1 MKEDLIFIANYKK
14 IEDIL
19 FISCDIQGKTYRKLT
34 ISYKSNSHK
43 NYINNLNFINAET
56 FIEILIRKIKD
67 VTRKL
72 ILKFSTKQ
80 FINLRKLHQKGKLN
94 NEKTTSKTD
103 LRFKEEQNIDIKC
116 KKSAVNIPTKES
128 ILLDILRNSKPETN
142 KKEASLHVG
151 GLSDLKIKKINEIL
165 DKNTFD
171 ILALVETW
179 RDTFTPI
186 SKKYAIAAVKL
197 SIRVDYIFSRKK
209 GTIILITK
217 NLTLTKIDNITEIEI
232 LQQNLINYKYLNTL
246 IMRDYNLEQKP
257 ALEQEILD
265 NHLYQILKKRFD
277 KKDVPNSETNHIG
290 LNTSEFM
297 KVIKFHGLPISKIN
311 PNLNELINKF
321 ILDGPLIN
329 PDKTVE
335 NITDFYNKRQNN
347 RNFNLE
353 DKINGFTT
361 NEVIGKIATLKT
373 GKSDTDD
380 FRPNLSIEKT
390 RKLFEELILSQINLK
405 IHKQQSGFK
414 PGYSTLNNTMVLE
427 TELRHGNGSLICVT
441 LDFIKAYDSVDRS
454 ELYHKMLSN
463 QNLSLKDTT
472 LIPD

>member
-1 MKEDLIFIANYKK
+1 MGLQEIYFEKANTIKLNRSVDQIFYIKECAIFIDNLDVEAFSNLLNLKEIHIHRIYFQNISFSELFCASQEYKIKRMKKDLIFIANYKK
-14 IEDIL
+14 IEDVL
-19 FISCDIQGKTYRKLT
+19 FISCDIQGKAYRWIKFLFFNEGYFGLKYYT
-34 ISYKSNSHK
+34 I
-43 NYINNLNFINAET
+43 
-56 FIEILIRKIKD
+56 IE
-67 VTRKL
+67 
-72 ILKFSTKQ
+72 
-80 FINLRKLHQKGKLN
+80 GKLN

-116 KKSAVNIPTKES
+116 KNSAVNITTKES
-128 ILLDILRNSKPETN
+128 VLLDILRNSKPETN

-217 NLTLTKIDNITEIEI
+217 NLTLTKIDNITE
-232 LQQNLINYKYLNTL
+232 NLHNELGKDIK
-246 IMRDYNLEQKP
+246 
-257 ALEQEILD
+257 
-265 NHLYQILKKRFD
+265 ILKKRFD
-277 KKDVPNSETNHIG
+277 KKDVPNSEPNHIG
-290 LNTSEFM
+290 LNTSEYM

-380 FRPNLSIEKT
+380 FRPNFSIEKT

-405 IHKQQSGFK
+405 IHKQQSGLK
-414 PGYSTLNNTMVLE
+414 PGYSTLNNAMVLE

-441 LDFIKAYDSVDRS
+441 LDFIKAYDSVNRS

-463 QNLSLKDTT
+463 QNLS
-472 LIPD
+472 